1 MWTADAR
8 SVVYS
13 EDKGDND
20 SRTTILR
27 RRADGTGAVDTLIP
41 PSTRP
46 VIEVVPTG
54 DTSQFIL
61 RFELTGPGRDIMLAR
76 RGDAANTPLMADRT
90 FAEINP
96 SLSPDGRWL
105 AYASNETGRFEVY
118 VRPFPDVNSR
128 RVQVSQAG
136 GTEPRWA
143 HSGRELFFRNGAH
156 ALVSAVVVPAATFT
170 LGPQAVL
177 FDGSQ
182 YYIDSERNARSYDVA
197 PGDQRF
203 VFMRRPMPTGSGAAA
218 PDKLVEVTNWANEVQ
233 AKLKK

>member
-1 MWTADAR
+1 
-8 SVVYS
+8 
-13 EDKGDND
+13 
-20 SRTTILR
+20 
-27 RRADGTGAVDTLIP
+27 
-41 PSTRP
+41 
-46 VIEVVPTG
+46 
-54 DTSQFIL
+54 
-61 RFELTGPGRDIMLAR
+61 
-76 RGDAANTPLMADRT
+76 MADKA

-128 RVQVSQAG
+128 RVQVSQSG

-143 HSGRELFFRNGAH
+143 HSGRELFFRNSAH
-156 ALVSAVVVPAATFT
+156 SLVSAVVVPAATFT

-182 YYIDSERNARSYDVA
+182 LYIDSQRNARSYDVA

-203 VFMRRPMPTGSGAAA
+203 VFMRRAVPTGPAGVA
-218 PDKLVEVTNWANEVQ
+218 PDKLVEVTNWATEVQ
-233 AKLKK
+233 AKLRK